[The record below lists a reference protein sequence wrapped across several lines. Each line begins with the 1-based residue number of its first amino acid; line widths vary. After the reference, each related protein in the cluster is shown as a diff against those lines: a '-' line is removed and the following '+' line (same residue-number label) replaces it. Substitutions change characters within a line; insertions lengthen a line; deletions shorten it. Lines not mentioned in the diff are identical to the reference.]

1 MTGEAKAPVLTA
13 GRAPQHIRLFETYD
27 AYKRLYSLT
36 VPPSLAPSP
45 RYARRYTAS
54 SRLRCHFFRVWVHC
68 RRASNGLLPRRSNL
82 LGYVRWDARSDRF
95 LLARQSFQ
103 TAFRSQSALSHKP
116 ISLAL
121 SREAPRGSLPAFAS
135 SDVVEI
141 RRRYLLHYREAFAS
155 SLMSCPH
162 RCRSVFRRTFHCTF
176 ELPTSRPGWLAGRR
190 RLP

>member
-1 MTGEAKAPVLTA
+1 MRSLRSLPSREAGFVEPMECLAVAKLRDGGDWVYEILCA
-13 GRAPQHIRLFETYD
+13 RF
-27 AYKRLYSLT
+27 LT
-36 VPPSLAPSP
+36 VAVPL
-45 RYARRYTAS
+45 
-54 SRLRCHFFRVWVHC
+54 LRVWVHC
-68 RRASNGLLPRRSNL
+68 QRASNGLLPRRSNL

-95 LLARQSFQ
+95 LLARQSIQ
-103 TAFRSQSALSHKP
+103 QLFRSQSALSHKP

-121 SREAPRGSLPAFAS
+121 SRKAPRGSLPAFAS